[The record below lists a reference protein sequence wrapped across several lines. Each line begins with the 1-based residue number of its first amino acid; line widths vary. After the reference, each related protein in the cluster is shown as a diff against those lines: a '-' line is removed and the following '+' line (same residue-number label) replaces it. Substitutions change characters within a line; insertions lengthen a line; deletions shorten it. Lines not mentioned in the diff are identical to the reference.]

1 MDYNPSLETRRLI
14 LRKISEAD
22 KEYLFE
28 LLTNSQ
34 IDKKMVWNHLDN
46 MNEITEYIN
55 EILVSYQN
63 NQPSCFGIE
72 IKESGELIGIIKLI
86 NYDDEFK
93 CVEVHYMLLPKHHRQ
108 GIMT

>member
-63 NQPSCFGIE
+63 NQPSYI
-72 IKESGELIGIIKLI
+72 
-86 NYDDEFK
+86 
-93 CVEVHYMLLPKHHRQ
+93 CVQQLAQTYP
-108 GIMT
+108 